1 MLQKLHNSNS
11 CQSNAVIDK
20 KITDLQNEV
29 DTISDNVTA
38 LTGDVA
44 QNVSD
49 IQDLQTCI
57 ASGVFENNV
66 EAQTIQADNGVIT
79 DKIAPNVESDVCIY
93 GGIETPKVVAT
104 DIETTTLKVNN
115 VPFTS
120 TLNDIQT
127 ANANANCAKSIA
139 NTAAC
144 NVSCVE
150 ARVDAKLESLDSNVT
165 TCCIAAN
172 DGTINTLTTDAVNVT
187 CELDTPRIEVTE
199 VVNSIRTV
207 KDTDKFVEPTAKD
220 ADSYYLWKLPKKITG
235 RYQLIGV
242 AGDDIL
248 FSIVFDSNNTANT
261 NGMNQ
266 VTYAADD
273 KSYVE
278 VIAKNNADN
287 QLFFASKADVE
298 RLYIISDTLDT
309 TDVPDYEI
317 YPSLSTLP
325 EFSVSILTTQPNHT
339 YFFGDE
345 TSLDGGVSVC
355 GRFDATLIG
364 GEGSNSE
371 FDNIYIKC
379 NIGLDYDPDNN
390 TYCSRGKDGGIVS
403 YANGK
408 PHWVNDGCPRTI
420 VRKSAC
426 CRVDELGC
434 ECSVLEF
441 ENVIHSTSE
450 FIPNQTD
457 KLFDELSLTKYKGCA
472 CVGGLRAYPITEIGD
487 CSCVH
492 GCIDVQSKVITNLVD
507 SHTSCTLM
515 LRGDCGLN
523 VCSCCCMNIRAEGNL
538 CEQANNINICA
549 NENYIAGACCNAW
562 LCARKGR
569 VFLCSVECSITAC
582 ACNNLSLIS
591 GYQVYLGAC
600 HDITEYSNNGCIT
613 RTAARILDSAGN
625 YTVCAPIIALC
636 GNVCV
641 DSSYGLDA
649 PYLCT
654 QNIISNYCLRTNVA
668 CNYVENVTLNK
679 CSCACNFVTDACN
692 NIVNKAGC
700 SFCICAPVTN
710 IDNTTNVNILKV
722 KCCVDG
728 RLEVN
733 GDVRAHGQLISEGD
747 TVVHGDLLVD
757 GSITTNCQEEIV
769 STGDYITLRENNNTP
784 LTSNTYSGIAVN
796 NYANGCM
803 ATITADYCGEWRV
816 SDSSTVTSC
825 SYTDV
830 SNYNGNWYSGL
841 TQTTVTVEEGIHKN
855 IDFLELSDVVLYNG
869 SYYHHDGSE
878 WYGPISVVS
887 GHFDIGS
894 LITDAATI
902 STLSALTPHSLV
914 YYISLTVV
922 QIDAS
927 ANQPLLTRDEAS
939 CFNNNDLLSW
949 DSTNRKATNVV
960 RPVLNNTVLTA
971 QIDSLT
977 GAVSYIWKSGGSG
990 AICCYPSRACANA
1003 AILIQEG
1010 CDGYVPDNAQIIID
1024 NEVNYVLGENR

>member
-1 MLQKLHNSNS
+1 MLQKLNNSNS

-20 KITDLQNEV
+20 KITDLQSEV
-29 DTISDNVTA
+29 DELSIDLGDLSASVDANTAEIANVKYCVESGTFDNISGETIDA
-38 LTGDVA
+38 R
-44 QNVSD
+44 
-49 IQDLQTCI
+49 
-57 ASGVFENNV
+57 
-66 EAQTIQADNGVIT
+66 NGVIT

-104 DIETTTLKVNN
+104 DIETATLKVNN
-115 VPFTS
+115 VPFTC
-120 TLNDIQT
+120 TLNDIS
-127 ANANANCAKSIA
+127 CAKS
-139 NTAAC
+139 
-144 NVSCVE
+144 
-150 ARVDAKLESLDSNVT
+150 DASNAVCT
-165 TCCIAAN
+165 AN
-172 DGTINTLTTDAVNVT
+172 DALTCAQNVK
-187 CELDTPRIEVTE
+187 CELDDYKDANTCCVETASLKADYACIDSIESSSACISCIE
-199 VVNSIRTV
+199 NVNAKTDFFV
-207 KDTDKFVEPTAKD
+207 NGNKTYKDSDTFVEPTVKD
-220 ADSYYLWKLPKKITG
+220 SSDYYLWKLPRNIIGLYQMVGVDENDNIKFTVTIDANNSDISVIGMKQVAYSADSLEDFKI
-235 RYQLIGV
+235 I
-242 AGDDIL
+242 AI
-248 FSIVFDSNNTANT
+248 NK
-261 NGMNQ
+261 
-266 VTYAADD
+266 TYD
-273 KSYVE
+273 
-278 VIAKNNADN
+278 
-287 QLFFASKADVE
+287 QLFFVSKSDIK
-298 RLYIISDTLDT
+298 RLYVSSDTWNTKTL
-309 TDVPDYEI
+309 PEYEI

-325 EFSVSILTTQPNHT
+325 QFDYSITTSQSSHT
-339 YFFGDE
+339 YFIGDSE
-345 TSLDGGVSVC
+345 SNNGGVSVC
-355 GRFDATLIG
+355 GNFEANTVVIPDQEMNNL
-364 GEGSNSE
+364 
-371 FDNIYIKC
+371 YIKD
-379 NIGLDYDPDNN
+379 NAYLGYDSNTGAYTSCGRPGGII
-390 TYCSRGKDGGIVS
+390 TYCDNLDW
-403 YANGK
+403 AN
-408 PHWVNDGCPRTI
+408 GCPRTV
-420 VRKSAC
+420 VRKGVC
-426 CRVDELGC
+426 FDEDQWGNQ
-434 ECSVLEF
+434 CSYLTY
-441 ENVIHSTSE
+441 ENVTHETTE
-450 FIPNQTD
+450 FTPEETPD
-457 KLFDELSLTKYKGCA
+457 TLFDEASLAHYKGRVSNGQDPA
-472 CVGGLRAYPITEIGD
+472 SYSYPLEHLGD

-492 GCIDVQSKVITNLVD
+492 GCIDVQSKVITDLVD
-507 SHTSCTLM
+507 SHTSCALT
-515 LRGDCGLN
+515 LRGDGGLN
-523 VCSCCCMNIRAEGNL
+523 ICSCCCMNIRAECNL
-538 CEQANNINICA
+538 CEQANNINMCA
-549 NENYIAGACCNAW
+549 NENYSAGACCNAW
-562 LCARKGR
+562 LCAKKGR

-582 ACNNLSLIS
+582 ACDNISLIS

-625 YTVCAPIIALC
+625 YTVCAPIIELC

-641 DSSYGLDA
+641 DANYGLDA
-649 PYLCT
+649 TYLCT

-679 CSCACNFVTDACN
+679 CSCACNFVTDACE
-692 NIVNKAGC
+692 NIVNRAGC
-700 SFCICAPVTN
+700 SFCVCAPVTN

-902 STLSALTPHSLV
+902 SALSALTPHSLV

-949 DSTNRKATNVV
+949 DSTNRKATNVT